1 MPNTSAEE
9 LVVISRSCEVRME
22 YDPHC
27 LEQIRRI
34 VGACL
39 RSWGLEAL
47 VDDCAFVATELCSN
61 VRHCTRSS
69 FEFAVRRTG
78 AEGVR
83 LEVTDTST
91 ELPVVPTEP
100 PDPFQV
106 SGRGLFLVAALSTDV
121 GVEPTLGG
129 KMVWAELKVPGFG

>member
-1 MPNTSAEE
+1 M
-9 LVVISRSCEVRME
+9 ISRSCEVRME
-22 YDPHC
+22 YDPRC

-61 VRHCTRSS
+61 VRHCKRSS

-78 AEGVR
+78 AGSVR

-100 PDPFQV
+100 PDPFGV
-106 SGRGLFLVAALSTDV
+106 GGRGLFLVAALSADV
-121 GVEPTLGG
+121 GVEPAVGG